1 MRQQPKTSSPAGDTR
16 VYLGRG
22 KRRRQRVCEGKG
34 TMTRHSECP
43 EGSKFWQH
51 VRNKRSMRYRYRC
64 WIKKEE

>member
-1 MRQQPKTSSPAGDTR
+1 M
-16 VYLGRG
+16 YLGRG

-34 TMTRHSECP
+34 AMTRHSECP

-51 VRNKRSMRYRYRC
+51 VRNKRSMRYRYMC